1 MQELPKRYT
10 VAQFDAPRVPLTVKS
25 VALRLPSS
33 GEVLLKVLACGVCH
47 TDELIGSGAFRNK
60 FPCIPGH
67 EIIGDI
73 VRVPDD
79 EKTWK
84 VGDRVGAA
92 WFGGSDGTCQACKK
106 GLNQMCANGEINGC
120 SRDGGYAE
128 IEPGETVAV
137 QGLGGLGHLAV
148 QYARKMGY
156 RVIVI
161 SSSSA
166 KRELAMKLGAHDYV
180 DGSEGDV
187 ADQLQKLG
195 GAACIMLTAPNPELI
210 PLLLKG
216 LDPLGKLLI
225 VAATGPGCLDTTM
238 MISKGLSIVAWPS
251 GNAKDC
257 KAAVEFAQKHDVSC
271 MVEKFPLSRAN
282 QALEHMS
289 SGKVRFRSVL
299 VPDES

>member
-1 MQELPKRYT
+1 
-10 VAQFDAPRVPLTVKS
+10 
-25 VALRLPSS
+25 
-33 GEVLLKVLACGVCH
+33 
-47 TDELIGSGAFRNK
+47 
-60 FPCIPGH
+60 
-67 EIIGDI
+67 
-73 VRVPDD
+73 
-79 EKTWK
+79 
-84 VGDRVGAA
+84 
-92 WFGGSDGTCQACKK
+92 
-106 GLNQMCANGEINGC
+106 MCANGEINGC

-128 IEPGETVAV
+128 YVNVRGDAIAHVPRDVDPAQLAPLLCAGVTAFASLKHARIEPGETVAV

-148 QYARKMGY
+148 QYARKLGY

-161 SSSSA
+161 SSSTA

-180 DGSEGDV
+180 DASKGDV

-216 LDPLGKLLI
+216 LNPLGKLLI
-225 VAATGPGCLDTTM
+225 VAATGPGSLDTTM

-251 GNAKDC
+251 GNTKDC
-257 KAAVEFAQKHDVSC
+257 KAAVEFAQKNDVSC

-282 QALEHMS
+282 EALEHMS

-299 VPDES
+299 VPDCPEADFHLFP